1 MASIASYNRLVPV
14 ESPEATLRTR
24 QRSDG
29 AFPRLAGGDGEIES
43 TAWGALALALAP
55 AADRP
60 AAERAARVLERLQRT
75 DGRLSIAP
83 PHPGNCW
90 PTAVAALAWRALDG
104 PSAPLEKALDFLEAQ
119 RGDHWARPADWP
131 LGHDPSLTGW
141 PWVEGT
147 SSWVEP
153 TAFALLALAA
163 GGRGHGARARD
174 GRLLL
179 LDRQIASGGWN
190 YGNPS
195 AFGRELLPTPESSG
209 LALSALA
216 DETPRSALAATLRY
230 LVAELPHLSTPLA
243 LAWTVL
249 GLAAWGLRP
258 ADATARVDACLAR
271 DPAPAEPYDTIE
283 LALLALA
290 RKAPTGLLAA
300 IAARQA
306 GSTR

>member
-1 MASIASYNRLVPV
+1 MRA
-14 ESPEATLRTR
+14 R

-29 AFPRLAGGDGEIES
+29 AFPRFAGGDGEIES

-55 AADRP
+55 AADP
-60 AAERAARVLERLQRT
+60 AAAKRAASVLERLQRA

-90 PTAVAALAWRALDG
+90 PTAIAVLAWRALRN
-104 PSAPLEKALDFLEAQ
+104 PSPPVEKALDFLEGQ
-119 RGDHWARPADWP
+119 QGDHWTRPVDWP
-131 LGHDPSLTGW
+131 LGHDPSRVGW

-163 GGRGHGARARD
+163 GGRGHGARALE
-174 GRLLL
+174 GRRLL
-179 LDRQIASGGWN
+179 LDRQIPGGGWN

-209 LALSALA
+209 LALAALA
-216 DETPRSALAATLRY
+216 GTAPRSSVGPSLRY
-230 LVAELPHLSTPLA
+230 LEAELPHLATPLA
-243 LAWTVL
+243 LGWTVL
-249 GLAAWGLRP
+249 GLAAWGERP
-258 ADATARVDACLAR
+258 SAAEDLIDACLAR

-283 LALLALA
+283 IALLALA
-290 RKAPTGLLAA
+290 QKAPNGLLAA
-300 IAARQA
+300 LATHEQVPP
-306 GSTR
+306 G